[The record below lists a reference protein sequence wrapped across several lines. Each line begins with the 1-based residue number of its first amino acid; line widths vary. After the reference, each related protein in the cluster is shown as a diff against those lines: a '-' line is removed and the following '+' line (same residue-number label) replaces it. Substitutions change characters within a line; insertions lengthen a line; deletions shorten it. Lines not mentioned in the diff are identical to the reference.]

1 MGSMSWRTDQGQCG
15 QVTVS
20 GVHTGPA
27 ATARNSSDAEKLRT
41 VPDNKKTGMLH
52 NGLWHFVA
60 RQWCDPLKDHF
71 KGDVHANAILLSL
84 PSLPNITKTGRS
96 LHISLVHLI
105 QLGILRVSMI
115 SQVQCTASG
124 KFLSPEQMTEQLCL
138 WIPTDT
144 VRWSQNLNSH
154 DSRLQRNQPFLF
166 NPDSSF
172 EA

>member
-71 KGDVHANAILLSL
+71 KGDVQQGVPMRSCFHFLRFPTSRKRDAPCTS
-84 PSLPNITKTGRS
+84 PS
-96 LHISLVHLI
+96 
-105 QLGILRVSMI
+105 
-115 SQVQCTASG
+115 CT
-124 KFLSPEQMTEQLCL
+124 
-138 WIPTDT
+138 
-144 VRWSQNLNSH
+144 
-154 DSRLQRNQPFLF
+154 
-166 NPDSSF
+166 
-172 EA
+172 